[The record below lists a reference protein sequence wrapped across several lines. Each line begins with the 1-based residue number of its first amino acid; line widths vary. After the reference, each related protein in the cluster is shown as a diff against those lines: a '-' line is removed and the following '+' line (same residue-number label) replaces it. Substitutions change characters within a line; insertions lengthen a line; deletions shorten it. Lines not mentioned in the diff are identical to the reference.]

1 MMDEKKICNL
11 YDTERKLLDEYNND
25 INNKEAYERLKKC
38 HEERESLMEGRQL
51 STIYEN
57 IRGIANSV
65 TIDLLFEEAEALE
78 NQFLD
83 MLSIYKHALE
93 GCIILYQETG
103 EKTIECKLHIV
114 TCIQLY
120 RKEHD
125 CLPQDMN
132 QDELIN
138 RLEDIFTHSHAHPL
152 YGTYITVML
161 CDEYIHN
168 GKKARALELFRQWA
182 SEHPLNSQSDI
193 EVVNAWIEYS
203 NLLGELGFYKQS
215 LDNAE
220 NILTC
225 LNEVFDGEMSDK
237 LYFYRRISDIYISC
251 SRYQMAIQLLEEAL
265 SNAGLPNTDED
276 ELFNIDTQL
285 AHAYYL
291 LGDIVTAEK
300 KIRLIREKLLVS
312 NRLEH
317 PSRLQFENIAGN
329 IEGSLMNQKE
339 HYDRMLSVYEES
351 RKRYGDNNMDTVLYE
366 YNLGIACFE
375 LYYVADDDE
384 KESYIQKAQEYME
397 DAYERSVSSRLND
410 TLFALTVKRSLSEI
424 LAEKGDLEAAIQ
436 ELKAIYE
443 STKDLLTEDSMETAD
458 AAIRYGALVLEVQ
471 QNNDDVPEWIDEIDP
486 ELILKY
492 SYELKKEYLG
502 DLNGETVEALSFYT
516 QAVQSNEIIRFLQGN
531 VEHGMEHSWKLHSEL
546 IRQITFKIEQAAY
559 IDSIEKQ
566 SQFLHLLEEE
576 LYQYF
581 WLLDNSVSLDIP
593 HDLREFYNQ
602 VAPYKNIIYDM
613 QCEAHGFIKRN
624 SSTEHFSKIN
634 VDQLLNRMRSLEGLY
649 IDIWQEANGWLV
661 FLIDQNDI
669 YYESLQMVDDE
680 DIPFIENAKIS
691 DVIQLDKKE
700 YSVEEKINAAY
711 EIARKLEEIMN
722 GHSFC
727 YKDIY
732 LNLQKQITE
741 FPIASAI
748 HDCISVDVHVIASER
763 ELFLIDMPMRTI
775 DVVDFMEKS
784 VDYQV
789 VGNVFKTTISK
800 KLLDAKC
807 ALVFSGHGKYQ
818 DINSLNAEERNY
830 VLTPD
835 GKTFYSKD
843 FMETDLSNLEI
854 VMLPVCQSGY
864 GRVYANFGIFGIGAA
879 CRIAGARATL
889 ETLWNVR
896 SSASLVFEYEFFCA
910 ISEKHT
916 ITEAF
921 WIALDKLKNYKGYQL
936 RKFCN
941 MLENNTQ
948 NRELRHSL
956 YTESLNEYPFSDP
969 VCWCGF
975 VLIGGV

>member
-1 MMDEKKICNL
+1 MMNEKKICDL
-11 YDTERKLLDEYNND
+11 YDTELRLLDEYNNN
-25 INNKEAYERLKKC
+25 INNEEAYERLKKC
-38 HEERESLMEGRQL
+38 HEEREGLMEGRQL

-57 IRGIANSV
+57 IHGIANSV

-78 NQFLD
+78 NQFLE

-93 GCIILYQETG
+93 GCIIFYQETG
-103 EKTIECKLHIV
+103 EKTIECKLQIV

-125 CLPQDMN
+125 CLPPDIK
-132 QDELIN
+132 QDEMID
-138 RLEDIFTHSHAHPL
+138 RLEDIFTHSHTHPL
-152 YGTYITVML
+152 YGTYIAVML
-161 CDEYIHN
+161 CDEYIHT
-168 GKKARALELFRQWA
+168 GKKARALEVFRSWA
-182 SEHPLNSQSDI
+182 SEHPLNSQSDL
-193 EVVNAWIEYS
+193 EVFNAWIEYS

-215 LDNAE
+215 LDNVE
-220 NILTC
+220 NILTW
-225 LNEVFDGEMSDK
+225 LNEIGDEEISNK

-251 SRYQMAIQLLEEAL
+251 SRYKMAVQLLEEAL
-265 SNAGLPNTDED
+265 SNADLPNTDED
-276 ELFNIDTQL
+276 ELFNIDAQL
-285 AHAYYL
+285 AHAYFL
-291 LGDIVTAEK
+291 SGDIVTAEK
-300 KIRLIREKLLVS
+300 KIRLIREKLSVS
-312 NRLEH
+312 DRLEH

-351 RKRYGDNNMDTVLYE
+351 CKRYGDNNMDTLLYE
-366 YNLGIACFE
+366 YNLGVACFE

-384 KESYIQKAQEYME
+384 KENYIQKAQEYME
-397 DAYERSVSSRLND
+397 DAYERSVSSRVND
-410 TLFALTVKRSLSEI
+410 TLFALTVRRSLSEI

-436 ELKAIYE
+436 ELKTIYE

-458 AAIRYGALVLEVQ
+458 AAVRYGALVLEVQ
-471 QNNDDVPEWIDEIDP
+471 QNIDDVPEWIDEIDP
-486 ELILKY
+486 ELILRY
-492 SYELKKEYLG
+492 SYETKKEYLG
-502 DLNGETVEALSFYT
+502 DLNGETVEALYFYT
-516 QAVQSNEIIRFLQGN
+516 NAVQSNELIRFLRGN
-531 VEHGMEHSWKLHSEL
+531 VENGMEHSWKLHSEL
-546 IRQITFKIEQAAY
+546 IKQIAFRIEQAAY

-566 SQFLHLLEEE
+566 SQFLYLLEKE

-581 WLLDNSVSLDIP
+581 WLFDISASLDIS

-613 QCEAHGFIKRN
+613 QCEAHGSIKRN
-624 SSTEHFSKIN
+624 SSMEHFSKIK

-669 YYESLQMVDDE
+669 YYESLQMVEDE
-680 DIPFIENAKIS
+680 DIPFIEDAKIS
-691 DVIQLDKKE
+691 DAIQLDKKE
-700 YSVEEKINAAY
+700 YSIEEKIKAAY

-722 GHSFC
+722 EHLFC

-732 LNLQKQITE
+732 LNLQKQLTE

-748 HDCISVDVHVIASER
+748 HDCIAVNVHVVASER
-763 ELFLIDMPMRTI
+763 ELFLIDIPTRTI
-775 DVVDFMEKS
+775 DVVDFLEKS

-789 VGNVFKTTISK
+789 VGNVFKTTLSEEF
-800 KLLDAKC
+800 LEAKG
-807 ALVFSGHGKYQ
+807 ALVLSGHGIYL
-818 DINSLNAEERNY
+818 DINSLNSEERNY
-830 VLTPD
+830 VLTPG
-835 GKTFYSKD
+835 GKTLYSKD

-864 GRVYANFGIFGIGAA
+864 GRVYANFGIFGIGSA
-879 CRIAGARATL
+879 CRIAGARATV

-910 ISEKHT
+910 IREKHT

-921 WIALDKLKNYKGYQL
+921 WIAIDRLKNYKGYQL

-941 MLENNTQ
+941 MLKNNTQ

-956 YTESLNEYPFSDP
+956 YTESLKECPFSNP
-969 VCWCGF
+969 MCWCGF

>member
-1 MMDEKKICNL
+1 MMNEKKICDL
-11 YDTERKLLDEYNND
+11 YDTELRLLDEYNND
-25 INNKEAYERLKKC
+25 INNEEAYERLKKC
-38 HEERESLMEGRQL
+38 HEERESLMGGRQL

-57 IRGIANSV
+57 IHGIANPV

-103 EKTIECKLHIV
+103 EKTIECKLQIV

-120 RKEHD
+120 RKEYD
-125 CLPQDMN
+125 CLPPDIK
-132 QDELIN
+132 QDEMID

-161 CDEYIHN
+161 CDEYIHT
-168 GKKARALELFRQWA
+168 GKKARALEVFRPWT
-182 SEHPLNSQSDI
+182 SEHPLNLQSDV
-193 EVVNAWIEYS
+193 EEFNTWIEYS

-215 LDNAE
+215 LDNVE
-220 NILTC
+220 NLLTW
-225 LNEVFDGEMSDK
+225 LNETGDEEMNDK

-251 SRYQMAIQLLEEAL
+251 SRYQMAVQLLEEAF
-265 SNAGLPNTDED
+265 SNATLMDADED
-276 ELFNIDTQL
+276 ELLNIDTQL

-291 LGDIVTAEK
+291 SGDIVTAEK
-300 KIRLIREKLLVS
+300 KIRLIREKLSVS
-312 NRLEH
+312 DGLEH
-317 PSRLQFENIAGN
+317 PSLLQFENIAAN

-339 HYDRMLSVYEES
+339 HYDRMFSVYEES
-351 RKRYGDNNMDTVLYE
+351 CKRYGDNNTDTLLYE

-384 KESYIQKAQEYME
+384 KENYIQKAQEYME
-397 DAYERSVSSRLND
+397 DAYERTVSSREND
-410 TLFALTVKRSLSEI
+410 TLFALTIRRSLSEI
-424 LAEKGDLEAAIQ
+424 LAEKGNLEAAIQ
-436 ELKAIYE
+436 ELKTIYE
-443 STKDLLTEDSMETAD
+443 SMKELLTEDSMETAD
-458 AAIRYGALVLEVQ
+458 AAVRYGALVLEVQ

-492 SYELKKEYLG
+492 SYETKKEYLG

-516 QAVQSNEIIRFLQGN
+516 NAVQTNELIRILQGN
-531 VEHGMEHSWKLHSEL
+531 VEHGMEHSWKLHSKL
-546 IRQITFKIEQAAY
+546 IRQIAFKIEQAAY

-566 SQFLHLLEEE
+566 SQFLHLLEVE
-576 LYQYF
+576 LYHYF

-593 HDLREFYNQ
+593 YDLREFYNQ

-624 SSTEHFSKIN
+624 SSMEHFPKIKF
-634 VDQLLNRMRSLEGLY
+634 DQLLNKMRSLEGLY
-649 IDIWQEANGWLV
+649 VDIWQEANGWIV

-680 DIPFIENAKIS
+680 DIPFIEDAEIP
-691 DVIQLDKKE
+691 DAIQLDKKE
-700 YSVEEKINAAY
+700 YSIEEKIKAAY
-711 EIARKLEEIMN
+711 EIARKLEGIINE
-722 GHSFC
+722 HLFC

-748 HDCISVDVHVIASER
+748 HDCIAVNVHVVASER
-763 ELFLIDMPMRTI
+763 ELFLIDMPTRTI
-775 DVVDFMEKS
+775 DVVDFLEKS

-789 VGNVFKTTISK
+789 VGNVFKTAISE
-800 KLLDAKC
+800 KLLEAKG
-807 ALVFSGHGKYQ
+807 ALVLSGHGIYQ

-835 GKTFYSKD
+835 GKKLYSKD

-879 CRIAGARATL
+879 CRIAGARATV

-910 ISEKHT
+910 IREKHT
-916 ITEAF
+916 IMEAF
-921 WIALDKLKNYKGYQL
+921 WIALDTLKNYKGYQL

-941 MLENNTQ
+941 MLESSTQ

-956 YTESLNEYPFSDP
+956 YTESLKESPFSNP
-969 VCWCGF
+969 MCWCGF

>member
-1 MMDEKKICNL
+1 
-11 YDTERKLLDEYNND
+11 
-25 INNKEAYERLKKC
+25 
-38 HEERESLMEGRQL
+38 MEGRQL
-51 STIYEN
+51 STIYED
-57 IRGIANSV
+57 IHGIANSV

-103 EKTIECKLHIV
+103 EKTIECKLQIV

-125 CLPQDMN
+125 CLPPDIKQEEMLD
-132 QDELIN
+132 

-161 CDEYIHN
+161 CDEYIQT
-168 GKKARALELFRQWA
+168 GKKARALEVFRLWA

-193 EVVNAWIEYS
+193 EVFHAWIEYS

-215 LDNAE
+215 LDNVE
-220 NILTC
+220 NILAW
-225 LNEVFDGEMSDK
+225 LDEIGDKEMSSK
-237 LYFYRRISDIYISC
+237 PYFYRRISDIYISC
-251 SRYQMAIQLLEEAL
+251 SRYQMAVQLLEEAL
-265 SNAGLPNTDED
+265 SNADLLHTDED
-276 ELFNIDTQL
+276 ELINIDTQL

-291 LGDIVTAEK
+291 SGDIVIAEK
-300 KIRLIREKLLVS
+300 KIRLIREKLSVS
-312 NRLEH
+312 DRLEY

-351 RKRYGDNNMDTVLYE
+351 RKRYGDNNMDTLLYE
-366 YNLGIACFE
+366 YNLGVACFE

-384 KESYIQKAQEYME
+384 KENYIQKAQKYME
-397 DAYERSVSSRLND
+397 DAYERSVSARVND
-410 TLFALTVKRSLSEI
+410 TLFALTVRRSLSEI
-424 LAEKGDLEAAIQ
+424 LAEKGNLEAAIK
-436 ELKAIYE
+436 ELKTIYE
-443 STKDLLTEDSMETAD
+443 STKDLLTEDSIETAD
-458 AAIRYGALVLEVQ
+458 AAVRYGSLVLEVQ
-471 QNNDDVPEWIDEIDP
+471 QNMDDVPEWIDEIDP
-486 ELILKY
+486 ELILRY
-492 SYELKKEYLG
+492 SYETKKEYLG

-516 QAVQSNEIIRFLQGN
+516 NAVQSNELIRFLQGN
-531 VEHGMEHSWKLHSEL
+531 VEHRMEHSWKLHSEL
-546 IRQITFKIEQAAY
+546 IRQIVFIIEQAAY

-581 WLLDNSVSLDIP
+581 WLLDTSASLDIP

-624 SSTEHFSKIN
+624 SSMEHFSKIK

-649 IDIWQEANGWLV
+649 IDIWQEANGWHV

-669 YYESLQMVDDE
+669 YYESLRMVDDE
-680 DIPFIENAKIS
+680 DIPFIEDAEIS
-691 DVIQLDKKE
+691 DAIQLDKKE
-700 YSVEEKINAAY
+700 YSVEEKIKTAY

-722 GHSFC
+722 EHLFC

-748 HDCISVDVHVIASER
+748 HDCLAVNVHVVASER
-763 ELFLIDMPMRTI
+763 ELFLIEMSTRTI
-775 DVVDFMEKS
+775 DVVDFLEKS

-789 VGNVFKTTISK
+789 VSKVFKTTLSK
-800 KLLDAKC
+800 ELMKAKG
-807 ALVFSGHGKYQ
+807 ALVLSGHGIYQ
-818 DINSLNAEERNY
+818 DINSLNAEKRNY

-835 GKTFYSKD
+835 GKTLYSKD
-843 FMETDLSNLEI
+843 FIETDLSNLEL

-864 GRVYANFGIFGIGAA
+864 GRVYANFGIFGIGSA
-879 CRIAGARATL
+879 CRIAGARATV

-910 ISEKHT
+910 IRENHT

-921 WIALDKLKNYKGYQL
+921 WIALDRLKNYKGYQL

-941 MLENNTQ
+941 MLENSTQ

-956 YTESLNEYPFSDP
+956 YTESLKECPFSNP
-969 VCWCGF
+969 MCWCGF

>member
-1 MMDEKKICNL
+1 MMNEKKICDL
-11 YDTERKLLDEYNND
+11 YDTELRLLDEYNED
-25 INNKEAYERLKKC
+25 INQEEAYERLKKC

-57 IRGIANSV
+57 IHGIANPV

-78 NQFLD
+78 NRFLD

-103 EKTIECKLHIV
+103 EKTIECKLQIV

-125 CLPQDMN
+125 CLPPDIKS
-132 QDELIN
+132 DEMID
-138 RLEDIFTHSHAHPL
+138 RLEDLFTHSHAHPL

-161 CDEYIHN
+161 CDEYIHT
-168 GKKARALELFRQWA
+168 GKKARALEVFRSWA
-182 SEHPLNSQSDI
+182 SEHPLNLQSDV
-193 EVVNAWIEYS
+193 EVFHAWIEYS

-215 LDNAE
+215 LDNVE
-220 NILTC
+220 NILIW
-225 LNEVFDGEMSDK
+225 LNEIDDEEMGNK

-251 SRYQMAIQLLEEAL
+251 SRYQMAVQLLEEAL
-265 SNAGLPNTDED
+265 SNADLQNADED

-291 LGDIVTAEK
+291 SGDIVTAEK
-300 KIRLIREKLLVS
+300 KIRLVREKLS
-312 NRLEH
+312 ASSCLEH

-351 RKRYGDNNMDTVLYE
+351 RKRYGDNNRDTLLYE
-366 YNLGIACFE
+366 YNLGVACFD

-384 KESYIQKAQEYME
+384 KENYIQKAQEYME
-397 DAYERSVSSRLND
+397 DAYERSVSSRVNE
-410 TLFALTVKRSLSEI
+410 TLFALTVRRSLSEI
-424 LAEKGDLEAAIQ
+424 LAEKGDLEAAIW
-436 ELKAIYE
+436 ELKTIYE

-458 AAIRYGALVLEVQ
+458 AAVRYGSLVLEVQ
-471 QNNDDVPEWIDEIDP
+471 QCSADVPEWIDEIDP
-486 ELILKY
+486 ELILRY
-492 SYELKKEYLG
+492 GYETKKEYLG

-516 QAVQSNEIIRFLQGN
+516 NAVQSNELIRCLQGN
-531 VEHGMEHSWKLHSEL
+531 VEHGMEHSWKLHAEL
-546 IRQITFKIEQAAY
+546 IEQIAFRIEQAAY

-581 WLLDNSVSLDIP
+581 WLLDNSASLDIP

-624 SSTEHFSKIN
+624 NSMEHFSKIK

-669 YYESLQMVDDE
+669 YFERLQMVDDE
-680 DIPFIENAKIS
+680 DISFLEDAEFS

-700 YSVEEKINAAY
+700 YSVEEKIMAAY
-711 EIARKLEEIMN
+711 KITRKLEEIMKE
-722 GHSFC
+722 HLFC

-748 HDCISVDVHVIASER
+748 HDHIAVNVHVVASER
-763 ELFLIDMPMRTI
+763 ELFLIDMPMSAI
-775 DVVDFMEKS
+775 DEVDFLEKS

-789 VGNVFKTTISK
+789 VGNVFKTTLSEE
-800 KLLDAKC
+800 LPEAKG
-807 ALVFSGHGKYQ
+807 ALVLSGHGIYQ

-830 VLTPD
+830 VLTPE
-835 GKTFYSKD
+835 GKTLYSKD
-843 FMETDLSNLEI
+843 FMETDLSNLEL

-879 CRIAGARATL
+879 CRIAGARATV

-910 ISEKHT
+910 IREKHT
-916 ITEAF
+916 IMEAF
-921 WIALDKLKNYKGYQL
+921 WIAIDRLKNYRGCQL

-956 YTESLNEYPFSDP
+956 YTESLKECPFSSP
-969 VCWCGF
+969 MCWCGF

>member
-1 MMDEKKICNL
+1 MMNEKKICDL
-11 YDTERKLLDEYNND
+11 YDTELRLLDEYNND

-38 HEERESLMEGRQL
+38 REERESLMEGRQL

-57 IRGIANSV
+57 VHGIANSV

-93 GCIILYQETG
+93 GCIILYRETG
-103 EKTIECKLHIV
+103 EKTIECKLQIV

-125 CLPQDMN
+125 CLPPDIK
-132 QDELIN
+132 QDEVID

-161 CDEYIHN
+161 CDEYIHT
-168 GKKARALELFRQWA
+168 GKKARAIEVFQLWA
-182 SEHPLNSQSDI
+182 REHPLNLQSDL
-193 EVVNAWIEYS
+193 EVFNAWIEYS

-215 LDNAE
+215 LDNVKK
-220 NILTC
+220 ILTW
-225 LNEVFDGEMSDK
+225 LNETDDEEMGNK

-251 SRYQMAIQLLEEAL
+251 SQYQMAVQLLEEAL
-265 SNAGLPNTDED
+265 SNADLLNTDED

-285 AHAYYL
+285 ANAYYL
-291 LGDIVTAEK
+291 SGDIVSAEK
-300 KIRLIREKLLVS
+300 KIRLIREKLSVS
-312 NRLEH
+312 DRLEH

-351 RKRYGDNNMDTVLYE
+351 RKRYGDNNMDTLLYE
-366 YNLGIACFE
+366 YNLGAACFE

-384 KESYIQKAQEYME
+384 KENYIQKAQEYME
-397 DAYERSVSSRLND
+397 DAYERSVSSRVND
-410 TLFALTVKRSLSEI
+410 TLFALTVRRGLTEI

-436 ELKAIYE
+436 ELKTIYE

-458 AAIRYGALVLEVQ
+458 AAVRYGALVLKVQ
-471 QNNDDVPEWIDEIDP
+471 QNNDVVPEWIDEIDP
-486 ELILKY
+486 ESILRY
-492 SYELKKEYLG
+492 SYETKKEYLG
-502 DLNGETVEALSFYT
+502 DLNGETLETLSFYT
-516 QAVQSNEIIRFLQGN
+516 NAVQNNELIRFLRGN

-546 IRQITFKIEQAAY
+546 IRQIAFRIEQATY

-566 SQFLHLLEEE
+566 SQFLNLLEEE

-581 WLLDNSVSLDIP
+581 WLFDISVSLDIP
-593 HDLREFYNQ
+593 YDLREFYNQ

-613 QCEAHGFIKRN
+613 QCEAHGSIKRN
-624 SSTEHFSKIN
+624 SSMGHYSKIK

-661 FLIDQNDI
+661 FMIDQNDI

-680 DIPFIENAKIS
+680 EIPFIENAEIS
-691 DVIQLDKKE
+691 DAIQLDKKE
-700 YSVEEKINAAY
+700 YSVEEKIKAAY
-711 EIARKLEEIMN
+711 EIARKLEEVMN
-722 GHSFC
+722 ERSFC

-748 HDCISVDVHVIASER
+748 HDCIAVNVHVVASER
-763 ELFLIDMPMRTI
+763 ELFLIDIPTRTI
-775 DVVDFMEKS
+775 DVVDFLEKS

-789 VGNVFKTTISK
+789 VGNVFKTTLSEN
-800 KLLDAKC
+800 LLEAKG
-807 ALVFSGHGKYQ
+807 ALVLSGHGIYQ

-835 GKTFYSKD
+835 GKKLYSKD

-864 GRVYANFGIFGIGAA
+864 GRVYANFGIFGIGSA
-879 CRIAGARATL
+879 CRIAGARATV

-910 ISEKHT
+910 IREKHT

-921 WIALDKLKNYKGYQL
+921 WIALDRLKNYKGHQL

-956 YTESLNEYPFSDP
+956 YTESLKECPFSNP
-969 VCWCGF
+969 MCWCGF

>member
-1 MMDEKKICNL
+1 MNEKKICDL
-11 YDTERKLLDEYNND
+11 YDTELRLLDEYNND
-25 INNKEAYERLKKC
+25 LNNEEAYERLKKC
-38 HEERESLMEGRQL
+38 QEERESLMEGRQL
-51 STIYEN
+51 SAIYEN
-57 IRGIANSV
+57 IHGIANSV

-103 EKTIECKLHIV
+103 EKTIECKLQIV

-125 CLPQDMN
+125 CLPPDIK
-132 QDELIN
+132 QDEMID

-161 CDEYIHN
+161 CDEYIQT
-168 GKKARALELFRQWA
+168 GKKARALEVFRLWA
-182 SEHPLNSQSDI
+182 SEHPLTSQSDI
-193 EVVNAWIEYS
+193 EVFHAWIEYS

-215 LDNAE
+215 LDNVE
-220 NILTC
+220 NILTW
-225 LNEVFDGEMSDK
+225 LNEMGNEEMSDK

-251 SRYQMAIQLLEEAL
+251 SRYQMAVQLMEEAL
-265 SNAGLPNTDED
+265 SNANLLNTDED
-276 ELFNIDTQL
+276 ELLNIDTQL

-291 LGDIVTAEK
+291 SGDIVAAEK
-300 KIRLIREKLLVS
+300 KVRLIREKLSVS
-312 NRLEH
+312 DHLEH
-317 PSRLQFENIAGN
+317 PSFLQFENIAGN

-339 HYDRMLSVYEES
+339 HYDRMLSVYKES
-351 RKRYGDNNMDTVLYE
+351 RKRYGDNNMDTLLYE
-366 YNLGIACFE
+366 YNLGVACFE

-384 KESYIQKAQEYME
+384 KENYIQKAQEYME
-397 DAYERSVSSRLND
+397 DAYERSVSSRVND
-410 TLFALTVKRSLSEI
+410 TLFALTVRRSLSEI

-436 ELKAIYE
+436 ELKTIYE

-458 AAIRYGALVLEVQ
+458 AAVRYGALVLEVQ

-486 ELILKY
+486 ELILRY
-492 SYELKKEYLG
+492 SYETKRAYLG

-516 QAVQSNEIIRFLQGN
+516 NAVQSNELIRLLQGN

-546 IRQITFKIEQAAY
+546 IRQIAFRIEQATY

-581 WLLDNSVSLDIP
+581 WLLDISVSVDIP
-593 HDLREFYNQ
+593 YDLREFYNQ
-602 VAPYKNIIYDM
+602 VMPYKNIIYDM
-613 QCEAHGFIKRN
+613 QCEAHGFIERN
-624 SSTEHFSKIN
+624 NIIEHFSKIE
-634 VDQLLNRMRSLEGLY
+634 VDQLLDRMRLLGGLY

-680 DIPFIENAKIS
+680 DIPFIEDAKIS

-700 YSVEEKINAAY
+700 YSVEEKIKAAY
-711 EIARKLEEIMN
+711 EIARKLEGIINE
-722 GHSFC
+722 HLFC

-748 HDCISVDVHVIASER
+748 HDCIAVNIHVVASER
-763 ELFLIDMPMRTI
+763 ELFLIDIPTRII
-775 DVVDFMEKS
+775 DAVDFLEKS

-789 VGNVFKTTISK
+789 VGNVFKTRLSEE
-800 KLLDAKC
+800 LLEAKDA
-807 ALVFSGHGKYQ
+807 LILSGHGIYQ

-835 GKTFYSKD
+835 GKTLYSKD

-879 CRIAGARATL
+879 CRIAGARATV

-910 ISEKHT
+910 IREKHT

-921 WIALDKLKNYKGYQL
+921 WLALDTLKNYKGYQL

-956 YTESLNEYPFSDP
+956 YTESLKECPFSNP
-969 VCWCGF
+969 MCWCGF

>member
-1 MMDEKKICNL
+1 MMNEKKICDL
-11 YDTERKLLDEYNND
+11 YDTELRLLDEYNND
-25 INNKEAYERLKKC
+25 INNEEAYERLKKC

-57 IRGIANSV
+57 IHGIANSV

-93 GCIILYQETG
+93 GCIILYQEAG
-103 EKTIECKLHIV
+103 EKTIECKLQIV

-125 CLPQDMN
+125 CLPPDIK
-132 QDELIN
+132 QDEIID

-161 CDEYIHN
+161 CDEYIHT
-168 GKKARALELFRQWA
+168 GKKARALELFQSWA
-182 SEHPLNSQSDI
+182 SEHPLNSQSDL
-193 EVVNAWIEYS
+193 EVFHAWIEYS

-215 LDNAE
+215 LENVE
-220 NILTC
+220 NILTW
-225 LNEVFDGEMSDK
+225 LNETGDGEMSSK

-251 SRYQMAIQLLEEAL
+251 SRYQMAVQLLEEAL
-265 SNAGLPNTDED
+265 SNANLQNTDED

-291 LGDIVTAEK
+291 SGDIVIAEK
-300 KIRLIREKLLVS
+300 KIRLIREKLSVS
-312 NRLEH
+312 DRLEH

-339 HYDRMLSVYEES
+339 HYDRMLSVYEDS
-351 RKRYGDNNMDTVLYE
+351 CKRYGDNNMDTLLYE
-366 YNLGIACFE
+366 YNLGVACFE

-384 KESYIQKAQEYME
+384 KENYIQKAQEYME
-397 DAYERSVSSRLND
+397 DAYERTVSSREND
-410 TLFALTVKRSLSEI
+410 TLFALTVRRGLSEI
-424 LAEKGDLEAAIQ
+424 LAEKGNLEAAIQ

-458 AAIRYGALVLEVQ
+458 AAVRYGSLVLEVQ

-486 ELILKY
+486 EPILRY
-492 SYELKKEYLG
+492 SYETKKEYLG

-516 QAVQSNEIIRFLQGN
+516 NAVQSNELIRLLQGN
-531 VEHGMEHSWKLHSEL
+531 VEHGMEHSWKLHSKL
-546 IRQITFKIEQAAY
+546 IRQIAFIIEQAAY

-566 SQFLHLLEEE
+566 SQFLHLLEVE
-576 LYQYF
+576 LYHYF
-581 WLLDNSVSLDIP
+581 WLFDISASSDIS

-613 QCEAHGFIKRN
+613 QCQAHSFIKRN
-624 SSTEHFSKIN
+624 SSMEHFSKIK

-649 IDIWQEANGWLV
+649 IDIWQEANGWIV

-680 DIPFIENAKIS
+680 DIPFIEDAEIS
-691 DVIQLDKKE
+691 DAIQLDKKE
-700 YSVEEKINAAY
+700 YSVEEKIKAAY
-711 EIARKLEEIMN
+711 EIARKLEEIIN
-722 GHSFC
+722 EHLFC

-748 HDCISVDVHVIASER
+748 HDCIAVNVHVVASES
-763 ELFLIDMPMRTI
+763 ELFLIDIPTRTI
-775 DVVDFMEKS
+775 DVVDFLEKS

-789 VGNVFKTTISK
+789 VGNVFKTTLSEE
-800 KLLDAKC
+800 LLEAKG
-807 ALVFSGHGKYQ
+807 ALVLSGHGIYQ

-835 GKTFYSKD
+835 GKTLYSKD

-879 CRIAGARATL
+879 CRIAGARATV

-910 ISEKHT
+910 IREKHT

-921 WIALDKLKNYKGYQL
+921 WIALDRLKNYKGYQL

-956 YTESLNEYPFSDP
+956 YTESLKECPFSNP
-969 VCWCGF
+969 MCWCGF
-975 VLIGGV
+975 VMIGGV